1 MASRRR
7 QPPPGRRPNRHG
19 AVGPLASLP
28 LLLIGSIALIGC
40 GEEAAYEKVEPYE
53 LTATDEGI
61 NRVTLTQRASDRL
74 LLETAPV
81 AAADVDGQDLLT
93 VPYAA
98 LIYDTEG
105 GTWVYLQTESLTY
118 TRVAVE
124 VDYIEADTVYLTDA
138 PDLGAEVAVTSV
150 AELYGA
156 DTGVGK

>member
-1 MASRRR
+1 M
-7 QPPPGRRPNRHG
+7 
-19 AVGPLASLP
+19 
-28 LLLIGSIALIGC
+28 LLIGPIALVGC

-61 NRVTLTQRASDRL
+61 NRVTLTERASERL
-74 LLETAPV
+74 QLETAPV
-81 AAADVDGQDLLT
+81 ANAVVDGRDQST

-105 GTWVYLQTESLTY
+105 GNWVYLQTDSLTY

-124 VDYIEADTVYLTDA
+124 VGHIEGDTVYLTDA
-138 PDLGAEVAVTSV
+138 PDVGAEVAVTSV

>member
-1 MASRRR
+1 MTSRRR
-7 QPPPGRRPNRHG
+7 QRPPGRRLDLTAAAG
-19 AVGPLASLP
+19 LVASLP
-28 LLLIGSIALIGC
+28 LLLIGPIALIGC
-40 GEEAAYEKVEPYE
+40 GEEAATEKVEPYE

-74 LLETAPV
+74 QLETAPV
-81 AAADVDGQDLLT
+81 GNAAVDGRDLLT

-124 VDYIEADTVYLTDA
+124 VDHIEENTVYLTDA
-138 PDLGAEVAVTSV
+138 PDVGAEVAVTSV